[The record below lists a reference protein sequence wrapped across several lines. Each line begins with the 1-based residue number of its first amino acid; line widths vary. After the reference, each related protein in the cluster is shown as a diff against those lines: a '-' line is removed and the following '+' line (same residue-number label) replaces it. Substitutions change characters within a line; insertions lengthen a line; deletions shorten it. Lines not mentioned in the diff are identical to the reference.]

1 MPRVAVGD
9 KAGQRMC
16 WSAILYRAKVFTH
29 LKKWNMGLEHA
40 VDFGYCVFG
49 KWALKALCS
58 YNVSKNY
65 GWSIILLTMILQ
77 VLLLPL
83 SIKITSPWPG

>member
-1 MPRVAVGD
+1 MAALPSVIKRVNAC
-9 KAGQRMC
+9 AGAPFYIGR
-16 WSAILYRAKVFTH
+16 KGTH

-40 VDFGYCVFG
+40 MDFEFSVFG
-49 KWALKALCS
+49 KWALKALCR

-83 SIKITSPWPG
+83 SIRITSPWPG